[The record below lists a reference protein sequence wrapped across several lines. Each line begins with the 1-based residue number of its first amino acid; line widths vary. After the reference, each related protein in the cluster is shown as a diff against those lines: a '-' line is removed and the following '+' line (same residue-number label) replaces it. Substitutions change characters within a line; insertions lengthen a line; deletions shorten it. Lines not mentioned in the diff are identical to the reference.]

1 MEPSAISPAS
11 SALSYS
17 SIAAMVSTLALGCCP
32 RPSSF
37 PWPPSTPW
45 SSSPNQ
51 SPPSQVLFC
60 PPLSSSLVL
69 GAQSFVSLQHAVPA
83 QPRQRRR
90 PTRSARSSCLTIWEN
105 QRIVVVSHPRPRQ
118 SCAQSAYCVPHR

>member
-1 MEPSAISPAS
+1 MELLAISPAS

-17 SIAAMVSTLALGCCP
+17 SIAAMVSTLALGYCP

-37 PWPPSTPW
+37 PWLSSTPW

-69 GAQSFVSLQHAVPA
+69 GAQAFVSLQHAGPA
-83 QPRQRRR
+83 QPRQRHR
-90 PTRSARSSCLTIWEN
+90 PTRSARSSCSTKWEN

-118 SCAQSAYCVPHR
+118 SCAQSTYCVPHR